1 MSADPRNDPAT
12 SGETPTEA
20 RAAVPTRGEDS
31 GDQLAAPE
39 GRR

>member
-1 MSADPRNDPAT
+1 MNADPRNDPAT

-20 RAAVPTRGEDS
+20 RAAVPTRGEGS
-31 GDQLAAPE
+31 GDQPGGPE